1 MFLQTEY
8 NKLEKGQ
15 LSPAGSDAH
24 QWSIRAIFK
33 APTKPP
39 VQGKVFWKSLAHSV
53 SNICEKPILSQAGRG
68 KHGSCHPL
76 ATPSMGETVSEL
88 QAASLEKMSLSP
100 GMSWAQALDSLSSPP
115 VSCLEGPGQAS
126 QEAWLNLPSLQEL
139 HILILPWQRCECQS
153 AKPSW
158 GTEAQSQ
165 GPRVELGE
173 RLPVGLPST
182 QQASAQT

>member
-1 MFLQTEY
+1 MPISRL
-8 NKLEKGQ
+8 
-15 LSPAGSDAH
+15 
-24 QWSIRAIFK
+24 RAILK

-39 VQGKVFWKSLAHSV
+39 VQGRVFWKSLAHSV
-53 SNICEKPILSQAGRG
+53 SNIYEKPILSQAGRG

-76 ATPSMGETVSEL
+76 ATPSIGETVSEL

-100 GMSWAQALDSLSSPP
+100 GVAWAQALDSLSSPP

-126 QEAWLNLPSLQEL
+126 QQEAWLNPPSLQEL
-139 HILILPWQRCECQS
+139 HILILPWQRCERQS

-165 GPRVELGE
+165 GPRVEPGKGLS
-173 RLPVGLPST
+173 VGLPST
-182 QQASAQT
+182 HQASAQTIPEA